1 MSIIKGA
8 QVAEAVSAETLKRAE
23 ALRLKGIEPCLA
35 VIRVGE
41 DGSQLAYERGALKR
55 MDKCGINCRVCA
67 FDENISQ
74 EDFESEFKKINDDNS
89 VHGILLL
96 QPLPKTLSVEPI
108 KDIINPLKD
117 VDAVSPVNMYKILAN
132 DKTGYAPCTAEG
144 VMEILDWMGTDL
156 KGKKCKVIGRSM
168 IVGKPLGL
176 LLLARDA
183 TVTYCH
189 SKTIEL
195 AKETKDA
202 DVLIAAAGSAKL
214 VGADFVNENMTVI
227 DVGVNVDENGNM
239 CGDVD
244 FEAVEPIVAN
254 ITPVPGGTGAVTTS
268 VLAKHV
274 VKAAEALS
282 RL

>member
-74 EDFESEFKKINDDNS
+74 KDFENEFKKINDDNS

-189 SKTIEL
+189 SKTREL

-214 VGADFVNENMTVI
+214 VGAGFVNENMTVI

>member
-55 MDKCGINCRVCA
+55 MDKCGINCRVCV

-74 EDFESEFKKINDDNS
+74 EDFENEFKKINDDNS

-108 KDIINPLKD
+108 KDIINPD

-189 SKTIEL
+189 SKTIDL

>member
-23 ALRLKGIEPCLA
+23 ALRLNGIEPCLA

-74 EDFESEFKKINDDNS
+74 EDFENEFKKINDDNS

-282 RL
+282 KL

>member
-41 DGSQLAYERGALKR
+41 DGSQLTYERGALKR

-74 EDFESEFKKINDDNS
+74 EDFENEFKKINDDNS

-282 RL
+282 KL

>member
-74 EDFESEFKKINDDNS
+74 EDFENKFKKINDDNS

-132 DKTGYAPCTAEG
+132 DKTVYAPCTAEG

>member
-55 MDKCGINCRVCA
+55 MDKCGINCRECA
-67 FDENISQ
+67 LDENISQ
-74 EDFESEFKKINDDNS
+74 EDFENEFKKINDDNS

>member
-23 ALRLKGIEPCLA
+23 VLRSKGIEPCLA

-144 VMEILDWMGTDL
+144 VIEILDWMGMDL

-189 SKTIEL
+189 SKTREL

>member
-23 ALRLKGIEPCLA
+23 APRLKGIEPCLA

-74 EDFESEFKKINDDNS
+74 EDFENEFKKINDDNS

-282 RL
+282 KL

>member
-35 VIRVGE
+35 VIRVVE

-74 EDFESEFKKINDDNS
+74 EDFENEFKKINDDNS

-282 RL
+282 KL

>member
-74 EDFESEFKKINDDNS
+74 EDFENEFKKINDDNS

-132 DKTGYAPCTAEG
+132 DKTVYAPCTAEG

>member
-244 FEAVEPIVAN
+244 FEAVETIVAN

>member
-8 QVAEAVSAETLKRAE
+8 QVAEAVSAETLKMAE

-74 EDFESEFKKINDDNS
+74 EDFENEFKKINDDNS

-282 RL
+282 KL

>member
-8 QVAEAVSAETLKRAE
+8 QVAEAVSAETLKRAK

-74 EDFESEFKKINDDNS
+74 EDFENEFKKINDDNS

>member
-41 DGSQLAYERGALKR
+41 DGSQLAYERGAVKR

-74 EDFESEFKKINDDNS
+74 EDFENEFKKINDDNS

-244 FEAVEPIVAN
+244 FEAVEPVVAN

>member
-74 EDFESEFKKINDDNS
+74 EDFENEFKKINDDNS

-274 VKAAEALS
+274 LKAAEALS

>member
-74 EDFESEFKKINDDNS
+74 EDFENEFKKINDDNS

-144 VMEILDWMGTDL
+144 VMEIVDWMGTDL

>member
-8 QVAEAVSAETLKRAE
+8 QVAEAVSAEPLKRAE

-74 EDFESEFKKINDDNS
+74 EDFENEFKKINDDNS

-282 RL
+282 KL

>member
-74 EDFESEFKKINDDNS
+74 EDFENELKKINDDNS

>member
-41 DGSQLAYERGALKR
+41 DGSELAYERGALKR

-74 EDFESEFKKINDDNS
+74 EDFENEFKKINDDNS

>member
-74 EDFESEFKKINDDNS
+74 EDFENEFKKINDDNS

-117 VDAVSPVNMYKILAN
+117 V

>member
-8 QVAEAVSAETLKRAE
+8 QVSEAVSAETLKRAE

-74 EDFESEFKKINDDNS
+74 EDFENEFKKINDDNS

-108 KDIINPLKD
+108 KD

-282 RL
+282 KL